1 MCVHVYKQFALAS
14 EVAFAWHMFT
24 NDACCCVWEQV
35 RIHCHWSWF
44 PRERIV
50 PKYVWSRTV

>member
-1 MCVHVYKQFALAS
+1 VHVYKQFALAS